1 MLRNLSISI
10 LAVLLVSC
18 GGTPGPDTSSI
29 GNGLPDPS
37 GGQALVMRDTVIY
50 SQKDPQW
57 ASDRLGNTTDTMGA
71 EGCLVTATAMALTN
85 LGFKTNPKDLNA
97 RLTATQSYTDRG
109 WLIWDGI
116 RRVTDGRGVATYYD
130 AVDAATVQQCMRAGE
145 YPMVQFYLPNGR
157 SHWAMIVRHDA
168 RGYHMRD
175 PLRISEKPLIF
186 PKGIEGYRALRC
198 VGLAKG

>member
-116 RRVTDGRGVATYYD
+116 RRVTDGRAVATYYD